1 MNKKTSRRM
10 QSAGSDVF
18 VDCGICLAGASMGM
32 LLAAIPAGLLADEYN
47 HRWAG
52 AMVLTAGILLGVKKA
67 LDGMAEY
74 RALSKFPLAVGGVA
88 VLVAEIVGAVLHSY
102 MGIFLWGICALLLG
116 SIVAFFLVADK
127 EPQKPPLTPA
137 QREEAAARARA
148 ERESKE
154 REERIQRLALDYHE
168 RLDL

>member
-10 QSAGSDVF
+10 QSVGSDVF

-52 AMVLTAGILLGVKKA
+52 AMVLTAGILLGVQKA
-67 LDGMAEY
+67 IDGMAEY

-102 MGIFLWGICALLLG
+102 MGIFLWGTCALLLG
-116 SIVAFFLVADK
+116 GTVAYFLVADK
-127 EPQKPPLTPA
+127 EPQSPA
-137 QREEAAARARA
+137 SHSCPKRRSSGAGEGRTGEQGTRREN
-148 ERESKE
+148 SKAGP
-154 REERIQRLALDYHE
+154 RLP
-168 RLDL
+168 